1 MSMYYRMF
9 FPSSSW
15 VFGTTFCNFNW
26 IMACLNVNWLCI
38 DYKSIPCLH
47 NLNIFQLFLYIFL
60 GNLVQRSL
68 SNWLIHSLE
77 LLKHELLRWCSIDLD
92 RHTHTTHKEQKDTS
106 KKCEEEVHFCKMA
119 AATLNAFRSLFGSM
133 NLGQKARLLCDS
145 PKRKPWP
152 KKGSSSASSSIL

>member
-1 MSMYYRMF
+1 M
-9 FPSSSW
+9 
-15 VFGTTFCNFNW
+15 
-26 IMACLNVNWLCI
+26 
-38 DYKSIPCLH
+38 
-47 NLNIFQLFLYIFL
+47 
-60 GNLVQRSL
+60 QRSL

-152 KKGSSSASSSIL
+152 KKGSSSASSSSIQSPFKIGNFRWHIQKETCFTIGLFVCLTWGSVTVWVNELESKGQAIMWLPKEKTVT